1 MLARSGTVS
10 ARLALR
16 QNHVDAPAVHV
27 DDFETPASPYQ
38 MISRLRQ
45 FMQLREEETSKRH
58 VIARGR
64 LPYPDELHHI
74 GEGNGGV
81 DEVRAVLAPRNL
93 W

>member
-16 QNHVDAPAVHV
+16 QNHVDA

-45 FMQLREEETSKRH
+45 FMQLREDKTSKCH
-58 VIARGR
+58 VFARRR
-64 LPYPDELHHI
+64 LPYPDELHHF
-74 GEGNGGV
+74 GEEDGGV
-81 DEVRAVLAPRNL
+81 DEVRAVLALRDL